1 MPAPAA
7 GVLVFH
13 QPPHSVRV
21 LKIVDARI
29 PAVAPS
35 VAADHPSEGNAG
47 ATLRFAAHSSGG
59 AAVLSYHWDFGDGV
73 TLEGAD
79 VNHAYT
85 EPGEYN
91 VHLVGTGL
99 TGLNGED
106 HFQVRISGHMP
117 TVFDPQSI
125 KRYQPGR

>member
-1 MPAPAA
+1 
-7 GVLVFH
+7 
-13 QPPHSVRV
+13 V

-29 PAVAPS
+29 AAVAPS
-35 VAADHPSEGNAG
+35 VASDHPSEGNAG
-47 ATLRFAAHSSGG
+47 ATLKFAAHGSGG

-73 TLEGAD
+73 TVEGAE

-91 VHLVGTGL
+91 VHLVATGL
-99 TGLNGED
+99 TGLNRED

-125 KRYQPGR
+125 KRYQPAR